1 MRLHMALLREGDT
14 AWPAQEASHHKRHR
28 PGRELPSSLHRATA
42 RRVWGHRAGRP
53 GRPRGWVAAGSSC
66 PQLQRGL
73 CTLGARSWAFWK
85 GLPQA
90 AAACCFSPSPTPSR
104 PCSARSAFLPLMGG
118 RRAGKAEKSRAPLL
132 KIDPDA
138 GSGDHIMRQTPVCP
152 ARQWEPPPALTGTM
166 TSDL

>member
-1 MRLHMALLREGDT
+1 MLSRSRGLRLHMALLREGDT

-73 CTLGARSWAFWK
+73 CTLGAHSWAFWK

-132 KIDPDA
+132 PRKGVQGGCGPA
-138 GSGDHIMRQTPVCP
+138 ASRGPQTHSFG
-152 ARQWEPPPALTGTM
+152 R
-166 TSDL
+166 

>member
-1 MRLHMALLREGDT
+1 MLSRSRGWRLHMALLREGDT

-53 GRPRGWVAAGSSC
+53 GRPQGWVAAGSSC

-73 CTLGARSWAFWK
+73 RALGARSWAFWK

-104 PCSARSAFLPLMGG
+104 PCSARSAFLPLVGG
-118 RRAGKAEKSRAPLL
+118 RRTGKAEKSRAPLL
-132 KIDPDA
+132 PRKGVQGGCGPVA
-138 GSGDHIMRQTPVCP
+138 PGGPQTCSFRQ
-152 ARQWEPPPALTGTM
+152 
-166 TSDL
+166 